1 MNEKIARVAGIFI
14 VFTIVICG
22 AVFFLMATAEQTVF
36 SKVSI
41 WAEGVA
47 IISATIVF
55 ASTAVYLL
63 KPEDHSKNA
72 KTDRITRLK
81 KIVTV
86 LLCSS
91 FFSFLTWGFVRML
104 LS

>member
-1 MNEKIARVAGIFI
+1 MV
-14 VFTIVICG
+14 CG
-22 AVFFLMATAEQTVF
+22 VVFFLMATAGQPVF

-41 WAEGVA
+41 WAESVA

-63 KPEDHSKNA
+63 KPEDHAKNI

-81 KIVTV
+81 KKVTA

-91 FFSFLTWGFVRML
+91 FFSFLTWSFVRML